1 MIYDWCVVCICR
13 RYVQRYGE
21 VSMFFPG
28 DVEHPPLMAGEWAHA
43 RWTSGCA
50 YEVSAVASVSGAL
63 VLAEMQVTR
72 IAVVDGIYDGMAC
85 QSSQLCLVPCSDDY
99 RS

>member
-1 MIYDWCVVCICR
+1 MIGVLYAFVHAMCKDMVRFRW
-13 RYVQRYGE
+13 
-21 VSMFFPG
+21 FFPG

-50 YEVSAVASVSGAL
+50 YEVSAVASVRGAL

-72 IAVVDGIYDGMAC
+72 IALVDGI
-85 QSSQLCLVPCSDDY
+85 
-99 RS
+99 

>member
-1 MIYDWCVVCICR
+1 MIYDCCVVCICT

-72 IAVVDGIYDGMAC
+72 IAVVDGI
-85 QSSQLCLVPCSDDY
+85 
-99 RS
+99 